1 LVPFV
6 RGRRS
11 INNQKFQRGPE
22 ENPGER
28 RMNAQ
33 ELLQEISDYCRHTG
47 LAESTFGRRA
57 VNDGKLASRLR
68 HGGRI
73 TTETL
78 DRIRTFMATNRNA
91 VARPAVISR
100 AQTSDL
106 PSAPRPLAPFNPSPV
121 AAAMAPSITPAPAP
135 TPAANGGP
143 DPQRNFRFFDNRQ
156 KYLLFVNTCSEKW
169 VVANRVSLELAN
181 VHPRPPA
188 MRIFDAG
195 VGDGTVLGRVMRSM
209 HDRFPHTPFYVVGKE
224 ISLEDVRLTM
234 QKMSDR
240 FTEHPATVLVLTNL
254 AYADAPWLH
263 VKSLSAASSMVWH
276 EVALTGATSHS
287 FEQQITDLVPFL
299 DQNWKAG
306 VSAKTGNQVYER
318 PVVLVVY
325 REDHKFL
332 LDPIIP
338 KPGGARADYDLV
350 IASQPYRARASLDFK
365 AKRVIAPLS
374 KALGPGG
381 RLIAIHSH
389 GNDPGHEII
398 QKVWPGDNP
407 FIHDRHQIMK
417 AVKQE
422 LGPAGRDL
430 NFNAYADNR
439 SLFRYDMHTLP
450 SEITQESAIGTSTLF
465 AAWNAA
471 IYVSQVEDHRVAE
484 AAADGRY
491 LEATKEVLQ
500 KHGALWFF
508 DESYV
513 ISRRRE

>member
-1 LVPFV
+1 
-6 RGRRS
+6 
-11 INNQKFQRGPE
+11 
-22 ENPGER
+22 
-28 RMNAQ
+28 MNAQ
-33 ELLQEISDYCRHTG
+33 ELLQEISDYCRQTG

-78 DRIRTFMATNRNA
+78 DRIRAFMLSNKNVTG
-91 VARPAVISR
+91 RPAVIERS
-100 AQTSDL
+100 QDTK
-106 PSAPRPLAPFNPSPV
+106 PTTPVAPRLTAPSP
-121 AAAMAPSITPAPAP
+121 SIAPAGA
-135 TPAANGGP
+135 TISATAAGAP

-156 KYLLFVNTCSEKW
+156 KYLLFVNTCGEKW
-169 VVANRVSLELAN
+169 TVANRVSLELAN
-181 VHPRPPA
+181 LHPRPPA
-188 MRIFDAG
+188 LRVFDAG
-195 VGDGTVLGRVMRSM
+195 VGDGTVLLRTMRAM

-224 ISLEDVRLTM
+224 ISLEDVRIALA
-234 QKMSDR
+234 KMSDR
-240 FTEHPATVLVLTNL
+240 FCEHPATVLVLTNL
-254 AYADAPWLH
+254 AYADAPWLA
-263 VKSLSAASSMVWH
+263 VKSLSAASSMAWH
-276 EVALTGATSHS
+276 EAALTGSSAHQ
-287 FEQQITDLVPFL
+287 FEQQITDLMPFFA
-299 DQNWKAG
+299 QNWKAG
-306 VSAKTGNQVYER
+306 VSPKTGNPVYER
-318 PVVLVVY
+318 PVVLVIY

-338 KPGGARADYDLV
+338 KPGGTQANYDLV

-365 AKRVIAPLS
+365 AKRVVAPLA

-381 RLIAIHSH
+381 RLIGIHSH
-389 GNDPGHEII
+389 GNDPGMEII
-398 QKVWPGDNP
+398 QKVWPDDNP

-417 AVKQE
+417 AVKHE

-450 SEITQESAIGTSTLF
+450 SEISESSSIGTSTLF

-471 IYVSQVEDHRVAE
+471 IYVAQVEDHRVAE

-491 LEATKEVLQ
+491 LDATREVLR